1 MAAPEIELVI
11 DRIGGRGD
19 GIGDWDGDPV
29 YVPGTVPGDR
39 VRVRIGQHGRG
50 PVTGRVMKL
59 LEAGASRTTPPCPH
73 FGACG
78 GCALQHLEDTA
89 YADWKVG
96 WLTETM
102 RRAGLPTDVIE
113 PLRRSPPGSRRRA
126 DFTGVRRQQDVI
138 LGFNERG
145 SHRVIDLDE
154 CPVMLP
160 EIDSL
165 MPALR
170 DFLMRQFKPGDTAE
184 IKLQATDSGLDLL
197 LVTPA
202 KLGVGGREGL
212 AALAHDHDIARISR
226 GHPRQ
231 NGYETIVERR
241 PVRAVFGGVPVAL
254 PPNAFLQPTAAG
266 EAALLEVV
274 LEATEGAEL
283 VADLYCG
290 VGTFALPL
298 AARGAE
304 VFAADIGREAVE
316 GLTRAARQAELKVT
330 AEARNLDR
338 QPVWADRLAGGN
350 AIVFDPP
357 RAGAKAQVVEIA
369 AAAVPVVVAV
379 SCNPSSFAR
388 DAQALVDGGYGLER
402 VVPVDQFLWS
412 PHMELAAVFRRGN
425 R

>member
-1 MAAPEIELVI
+1 MAAPVIELLI

-19 GIGDWDGDPV
+19 GIGDWEGDPV
-29 YVPGTVPGDR
+29 YVPAAAPGDR
-39 VRVRIGQHGRG
+39 VRVRLGQKGKG
-50 PVTGRVMKL
+50 PITGRILEV
-59 LEAGASRTTPPCPH
+59 LEAGAARGEPACAH
-73 FGACG
+73 FGECG

-89 YADWKVG
+89 YADWKAG
-96 WLTETM
+96 WLAETL
-102 RRAGLPTDVIE
+102 RRADLPTDVIA
-113 PLRRSPPGSRRRA
+113 PWRRSPPASRRRA

-160 EIDSL
+160 EIVAL

-170 DFLMRQFKPGDTAE
+170 DFMVRQFKPGDTAE
-184 IKLQATDSGLDLL
+184 IKVQATDSGLDLL

-202 KLGVGGREGL
+202 KLGIAGREGL
-212 AALAHDHDIARISR
+212 ATLAHDHDLARISR

-231 NGYETIVERR
+231 NGYESIVERR

-254 PPNAFLQPTAAG
+254 PPNTFLQPTAAG
-266 EAALLEVV
+266 EAALQAVV
-274 LEATEGAEL
+274 LEATEGARL

-290 VGTFALPL
+290 VGTFTLPL

-304 VFAADIGREAVE
+304 VFAADIGSEAVQC
-316 GLTRAARQAELKVT
+316 LTRAAQQADLKVT

-338 QPVWADRLAGGN
+338 QPVWADRLAGGD

-357 RAGAKAQVVEIA
+357 RAGAKAQVFEIA

-379 SCNPSSFAR
+379 SCNPTSFTR
-388 DAQALVDGGYGLER
+388 DAQVLIDGGYRLER

-412 PHMELAAVFRRGN
+412 PHMELAAVFRRDG
-425 R
+425 